1 MIAPLISNRLFSSTN
16 EWKAEIPIK
25 SVPPKYAQG
34 VGTKNMTKKHPNP
47 NRN

>member
-1 MIAPLISNRLFSSTN
+1 MSNRLFSSTK

-25 SVPPKYAQG
+25 SDPPKYAHG
-34 VGTKNMTKKHPNP
+34 VGMNNMTNKQPIP